1 MLFLNP
7 TEKKALNEFSS
18 LIKDAII
25 KDAMNK
31 NLFDLKLFGSK
42 STGKFHDE
50 SDIDAFV
57 VVKHRDEEVM
67 NSIGDIL
74 LDIELKYAS
83 KISPV
88 VPATAEF
95 LKNQQHQ
102 TPFYNEVSRD
112 GVTL

>member
-1 MLFLNP
+1 MFFLNP

-18 LIKDAII
+18 LIKNAL
-25 KDAMNK
+25 NK

-50 SDIDAFV
+50 SDIDVLV

-67 NSIGDIL
+67 NSISDIL

-88 VPATAEF
+88 VLTTAEF

-102 TPFYNEVSRD
+102 TLFYHEVSRD

>member
-1 MLFLNP
+1 MFFLNP

-18 LIKDAII
+18 LIKNAL
-25 KDAMNK
+25 NK

-50 SDIDAFV
+50 SDIDV
-57 VVKHRDEEVM
+57 LIVVKHRDEEVM
-67 NSIGDIL
+67 NSISDIL
-74 LDIELKYAS
+74 LDIELKYAA
-83 KISPV
+83 KVSPIV
-88 VPATAEF
+88 LTTAEF

-102 TPFYNEVSRD
+102 TLFYHEVSRD